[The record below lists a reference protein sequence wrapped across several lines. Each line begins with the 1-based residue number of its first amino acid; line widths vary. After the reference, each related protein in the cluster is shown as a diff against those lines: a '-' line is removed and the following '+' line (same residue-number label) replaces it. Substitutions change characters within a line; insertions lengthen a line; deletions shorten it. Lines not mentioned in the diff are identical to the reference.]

1 MAKNPIKD
9 LTNSSNEL
17 PDYDKDLPTGEQ
29 ASHNAE
35 IHKRLEDILEEKRLR
50 ELLDDTDDW
59 DI

>member
-1 MAKNPIKD
+1 MAKNPLQD

-29 ASHNAE
+29 ASHNTE
-35 IHKRLEDILEEKRLR
+35 IHKRLEDILEEKRLK
-50 ELLDDTDDW
+50 ELLDDSEDW